1 MGIEARKHNQSII
14 HSRRNISG
22 GRYRQEA
29 SYLPS
34 RRWSQEGRAVRR
46 DLPDSYSAG
55 ALTMA
60 TARKVKSMII
70 QEGMKPGDRLP
81 TEKELAALFNVS
93 RSTLREAMKFLRAEN
108 VVVIRQGS
116 GTFVSA
122 ETGIAEDPL
131 GLHFTDQKYVLQ
143 DLFETRMLVEPQIA
157 GLAVQRATPQD
168 IRNLE
173 RLVAEMDRLQANSAA
188 AAEMDIQFHTA
199 VAECTHNDV
208 LARVVPIINESIR
221 RGHVETFENTESF
234 KRSKRSHMGICQA
247 IAEGDYAKAK
257 FQAERHIWET
267 LNDMEI
273 MIKGGRQNAK
283 HF

>member
-1 MGIEARKHNQSII
+1 M
-14 HSRRNISG
+14 
-22 GRYRQEA
+22 
-29 SYLPS
+29 
-34 RRWSQEGRAVRR
+34 RR
-46 DLPDSYSAG
+46 DLQDSRGVG

-116 GTFVSA
+116 GTFVST

-131 GLHFTDQKYVLQ
+131 GLHFTDQKYLLG
-143 DLFETRMLVEPQIA
+143 DLFETRMLIEPQIA

-173 RLVAEMDRLQANSAA
+173 RLAAEMERIQVNSTA
-188 AAEMDIQFHTA
+188 AAELDVQFHTA

-221 RGHVETFENTESF
+221 RSHVKTSDDPESF
-234 KRSKRSHMGICQA
+234 ERAKRSHNGICRA

-273 MIKGGRQNAK
+273 VVKNK
-283 HF
+283 EE

>member
-1 MGIEARKHNQSII
+1 MLCYYEHGTRENKKSII
-14 HSRRNISG
+14 HA
-22 GRYRQEA
+22 RQEPQA
-29 SYLPS
+29 GGTVQKGL
-34 RRWSQEGRAVRR
+34 A
-46 DLPDSYSAG
+46 DSHSAG

-131 GLHFTDQKYVLQ
+131 GLHFTDQTYILQ
-143 DLFETRMLVEPQIA
+143 ALFETRMLIEPQIA
-157 GLAVQRATPQD
+157 GLAVQRATQKD

-173 RLVAEMDRLQANSAA
+173 RLVAEMDQFQANSAA
-188 AAEMDIQFHTA
+188 AAEMDVQFHTA

-221 RGHVETFENTESF
+221 RGHVETSEDPESF
-234 KRSKRSHMGICQA
+234 KRAKRSHTGICQA

-267 LNDMEI
+267 LHDMEI
-273 MIKGGRQNAK
+273 LIKNK
-283 HF
+283 ED